1 MDCMAIFQKCAINK
15 RPVRLRSA
23 RIPIADLQMSKTVG
37 DFVLERIGLWGVRR
51 VFGYPGDGINGLV
64 SALGRQSKIDFIQV
78 RHEEEAAFMASG
90 HAKLTGEVGV
100 CLATSG
106 PGAIHLLNGLYDAK
120 LDRKSVVA
128 IVGQSARIALGGHFQ
143 QEVDLLSLFKDVAS
157 DFVQICTLPEQAR
170 HLIDRAFRIARA
182 QRTVTAVIFP
192 NDVQELKADQA
203 PAGHGSIHTGTDFRE
218 PLVMPNSADLVRA
231 AEILNKGEKVAM
243 LIGAG
248 AWSAPDKVI
257 EIADKLQAGFA
268 KALLAKAVLS
278 DDVPFSTGQIG
289 LLGTKPSWDMMR
301 DCDTVLMIGT
311 TFPYSEFLPPEGQ
324 AKCVQID
331 IDPTMLS
338 LRYPADVALV
348 GDARETL
355 NALLPLLNQKER
367 GAWRENIEKNVRA
380 MWQEEGRKAHLE
392 GKPLNPELFFWELS
406 EKLPANSVI
415 TSDTGMSTT
424 FFARAVKMKRGM
436 KTAISGTLATMGP
449 AVSFALAAKFAFPD
463 RPAIAFV
470 GDGAMQM
477 LGMNG
482 LITAA
487 KYYKRWLDPRLII
500 AVLNNRDLNMVSWEL
515 RALGGS
521 PKVPAT
527 QDLPDVDYAAL
538 GQMLG
543 LKGLTVAR
551 GEDVIGAWDEALSA
565 DRPVVIDIKADPNVI
580 ALPPHATFEQAKNLL
595 LALARG
601 DSDRNAIIDRLMKQ
615 LAA

>member
-1 MDCMAIFQKCAINK
+1 MAK
-15 RPVRLRSA
+15 S
-23 RIPIADLQMSKTVG
+23 VG
-37 DFVLERIGLWGVRR
+37 DFVLERLANWGVRR

-64 SALGRQSKIDFIQV
+64 TALGRQSKVDFIQV

-120 LDRKSVVA
+120 LDRKPVVA
-128 IVGQSARIALGGHFQ
+128 IVGQSVRMALGGHFQ
-143 QEVDLLSLFKDVAS
+143 QEVDLLSLYKDVAS
-157 DFVQICTLPEQAR
+157 DFVQVCTTPEQAR
-170 HLIDRAFRIARA
+170 HLVDRAFRIAKSR
-182 QRTVTAVIFP
+182 RTVTAIIIP
-192 NDVQELKADQA
+192 NDVQELAAAQP
-203 PAGHGSIHTGTDFRE
+203 PASHGSIHSGTDYRE
-218 PLVMPNSADLVRA
+218 PVVVPADEDLGRA
-231 AEILNKGEKVAM
+231 AAILNEGEKVAV

-248 AWSAPDKVI
+248 AWNAADQVVAVC
-257 EIADKLQAGFA
+257 EILQAGVS

-278 DDVPFSTGQIG
+278 DDLAFSTGQIG
-289 LLGTKPSWDMMR
+289 LLGTKASWEMMKG
-301 DCDTVLMIGT
+301 CDTLLMIGT
-311 TFPYSEFLPPEGQ
+311 TFPYSEFLPKEGH

-331 IDPTMLS
+331 LDPTMLS

-355 NALLPLLNQKER
+355 AALLPLLNRKAR
-367 GAWRENIEKNVRA
+367 GKWRTSIEDSVKD
-380 MWQEEGRKAHLE
+380 MWEEEGRKAQIE
-392 GKPLNPELFFWELS
+392 ADPLNPERFFWQLS
-406 EKLPANSVI
+406 ERLPSDAMLCV
-415 TSDTGMSTT
+415 DTGMSTT
-424 FFARAVKMKRGM
+424 FFARAVKVRRGV

-449 AVSFALAAKFAFPD
+449 ALSYALAAKFAFPD

-487 KYYKRWLDPRLII
+487 KYFRRWHDPRLII

-521 PKVPAT
+521 PKISKT
-527 QDLPDVDYAAL
+527 QDLPDIDYAAYAEL
-538 GQMLG
+538 LG
-543 LKGLTVAR
+543 LKGVTVSSSD
-551 GEDVIGAWDEALSA
+551 DVGSAWDMALAA
-565 DRPVVIDIKADPNVI
+565 DRPMVIDFKADPNVI
-580 ALPPHATFEQAKNLL
+580 ALPPHATLEQTKNLF

-601 DSDRNAIIDRLMKQ
+601 DGDRNEVIAQLMKQ
-615 LAA
+615 LVIL